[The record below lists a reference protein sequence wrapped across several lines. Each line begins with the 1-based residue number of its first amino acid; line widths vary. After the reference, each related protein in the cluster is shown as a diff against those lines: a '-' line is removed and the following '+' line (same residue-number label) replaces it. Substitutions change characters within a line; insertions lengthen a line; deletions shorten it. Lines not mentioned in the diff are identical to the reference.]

1 MKSSLCLLRAGRIR
15 SGVRNGFTLI
25 ELLVVIAIIAIL
37 AGMLL
42 PALSKA
48 KTKAQGIQ
56 CMNNHRQLM
65 FAWRMYSEESL
76 DELPYAYCEDNATL
90 RKFAWINGILSYDGN
105 NASNWD
111 VEKDIKQSLL
121 WKYVKNVA
129 IYKCPS
135 DNSKVNVRGTVKSR
149 VRSMSMLN
157 YVGGNAD
164 LAFSNY
170 SQEGWPANK
179 WRVYRKMSDMTLPG
193 PSKTFVLLDE
203 REDSINDAFY
213 VVQMSGY
220 PDQQSADVLVDT
232 PAAYHNNAG
241 GFSFADG
248 HSEIHKWLDAR
259 TRPPLV
265 KGQSVQNNI
274 SCPKNNDVY
283 WLQDHA
289 TRLVA
294 GR

>member
-1 MKSSLCLLRAGRIR
+1 MNLSLNPLKTHRGRAGRC
-15 SGVRNGFTLI
+15 SGFTLI

-56 CMNNHRQLM
+56 CLNNHRQLM
-65 FAWRMYSEESL
+65 LAWRIYTEESL
-76 DELPYAYCEDNATL
+76 DQLPYAYCETDAVK
-90 RKFAWINGILSYDGN
+90 RKYAWINGVLDYDGN

-129 IYKCPS
+129 VYKCPS
-135 DNSKVNVRGTVKSR
+135 DNSTVNARGVVKTR
-149 VRSMSMLN
+149 VRSMSMNN
-157 YVGGNAD
+157 YVGGNGD
-164 LAFSNY
+164 LAFNNY
-170 SQEGWPANK
+170 SQEGWPANI
-179 WRVYRKMSDMTLPG
+179 WRVYRKMGDMTAPG

-213 VVQMSGY
+213 VVQMTGY
-220 PDQQSADVLVDT
+220 PNQPSQNILVDT

-248 HSEIHKWLDAR
+248 HSEIHKWQDAR

-265 KGQSVQNNI
+265 KGKSVQNNI
-274 SCPKNNDVY
+274 SCPNSPDVF
-283 WLQDHA
+283 WLQEHA
-289 TRLVA
+289 TRLVNN
-294 GR
+294 R

>member
-1 MKSSLCLLRAGRIR
+1 MNLTSYLLKKGQGRPE
-15 SGVRNGFTLI
+15 VRKGFTLI

-42 PALSKA
+42 PALSKS

-65 FAWRMYSEESL
+65 LAWRMYAEESL
-76 DELPYAYCEDNATL
+76 DQLPYAYCEGDAIK
-90 RKFAWINGILSYDGN
+90 RKYAWVNGILDYDGN

-111 VEKDIKQSLL
+111 PEKDIKQSLL
-121 WKYVKNVA
+121 WKFVKNTAV
-129 IYKCPS
+129 YKCPA
-135 DNSKVNVRGTVKSR
+135 DNSTVNARGVIKPR

-157 YVGGNAD
+157 YVGGNGD
-164 LAFSNY
+164 LPFNNY
-170 SQEGWPANK
+170 SQDGWPANV
-179 WRVYRKMSDMTLPG
+179 WRVYRKLGDMTSPG

-213 VVQMSGY
+213 CVQMNGY
-220 PDQQSADVLVDT
+220 PTQPAQNVLVDT

-248 HSEIHKWLDAR
+248 HSEIHKWQDAR
-259 TRPPLV
+259 TRPPLK
-265 KGQSVQNNI
+265 KGQIGQNNI
-274 SCPKNNDVY
+274 SCPGNPDVY
-283 WLQDHA
+283 WLQDHS
-289 TRLVA
+289 TRRVN
-294 GR
+294 